1 MARGITSKCA
11 ILAAA
16 VVVSVV
22 SLLLIVILF
31 ETFSDERRNDLK
43 AATVA
48 DIASLGTCVSS
59 VHEDAIAQTEALK
72 DDWLCAGATSE
83 KEALSNLLAANTH
96 AFYHAAASSSDPHLL
111 TVANVVLPTALGV
124 THGAVNAS
132 SAKLALEALALV
144 SVPATCAEVYAG
156 ASEAPVPGVVLP
168 EITCGGNPPETATNT
183 WSESVNVLYSHCV
196 RQFAFGESGPAP
208 GSFGVPVVGNEAGPN
223 FILFPLPSNL
233 TGQTS
238 STKAKVYLGVR
249 FGSAA
254 WAYSLLMLG
263 LGFCFIDG
271 IMILISDGS
280 EEDRVEGT
288 YGAAGSNRTWIW
300 MMMATKVA
308 KRNRRWII
316 LLLIII
322 LAAIFLGLF
331 LWGPYG
337 MGYRLGSP
345 VCEAAAGRRMS
356 EDFRLVAG
364 AKGGW
369 KDDWGPT
376 FVEILCLGWLIVCL
390 VLLPLARSASG
401 FFSPPGRL
409 VEDSSSQTPEGTR
422 AHVDKGS
429 LGTGTN
435 FAIASLGTVCLV
447 LAFAITGMVF
457 GYAWVKATMG
467 KDVSW
472 SAEATSGLVYNHSL
486 DALFV
491 MVACGMVLAAI
502 QGRWTIVGYGSC
514 QGICLPILVWILMA
528 FLPIFLVLAVIGL
541 EIFVDRD
548 ANTGECEIF
557 QGGFDAASCTVKWI
571 LLIVGAILILFVLIV
586 MAVGALLRRLST
598 IASERSEKVGPA
610 PPKEN
615 PSKIRYSAN
624 LACLDD
630 EEPLLGG
637 GTITRG
643 ASRKLGFHLPIRVE
657 K

>member
-11 ILAAA
+11 IMAAA

-43 AATVA
+43 AATVG
-48 DIASLGTCVSS
+48 DIAALGTCVSS
-59 VHEDAIAQTEALK
+59 VHEDAISQTAALK
-72 DDWLCAGATSE
+72 DDWLCAGATSP

-96 AFYHAAASSSDPHLL
+96 AFYHAAASSSDPPLL
-111 TVANVVLPTALGV
+111 AVANVVLPAALGV
-124 THGAVNAS
+124 THGAVNAA

-144 SVPATCAEVYAG
+144 PVPATCDGIYAG
-156 ASEAPVPGVVLP
+156 ASEEPVPPVVLS
-168 EITCGGNPPETATNT
+168 EITCGENPPETATNT
-183 WSESVNVLYSHCV
+183 WSGSVNVLYSHCV
-196 RQFAFGESGPAP
+196 LQFAFGESGPAP
-208 GSFGVPVVGNEAGPN
+208 GSFGVPVVGNQAGPS
-223 FILFPLPSNL
+223 FILFPLPANL
-233 TGQTS
+233 TGETA
-238 STKAKVYLGVR
+238 STKVKVYLGIR

-271 IMILISDGS
+271 VMVLISDGS
-280 EEDRVEGT
+280 QEAREDAT
-288 YGAAGSNRTWIW
+288 YAGAGANRTWVW
-300 MMMATKVA
+300 MMSATKVA

-331 LWGPYG
+331 LWGPFG
-337 MGYRLGSP
+337 MGYRMGSP

-356 EDFRLVAG
+356 EDFRIVAG

-369 KDDWGPT
+369 KDDWEPT

-390 VLLPLARSASG
+390 VLLPLARNASG
-401 FFSPPGRL
+401 FFSAGRA
-409 VEDSSSQTPEGTR
+409 VQDSSGAKPGSAR
-422 AHVDKGS
+422 AHVDRASLRTGS
-429 LGTGTN
+429 N

-447 LAFAITGMVF
+447 LAFAITGTVF

-467 KDVSW
+467 KEVKW
-472 SAEATSGLVYNHSL
+472 SAEATSGLVYNHAL
-486 DALFV
+486 DALFI

-502 QGRWTIVGYGSC
+502 QGRWTITGYGSC
-514 QGICLPILVWILMA
+514 QGICLPILVWVLMA
-528 FLPIFLVLAVIGL
+528 FLPVILILAVIGL
-541 EIFVDRD
+541 EIFVDRE

-557 QGGFDAASCTVKWI
+557 DGGFDGASCFVKWI
-571 LLIVGAILILFVLIV
+571 LLIVGAILILFVLTV
-586 MAVGALLRRLST
+586 MAVSALLRRLSSLS
-598 IASERSEKVGPA
+598 SERSAVIKSNTQPLPA
-610 PPKEN
+610 
-615 PSKIRYSAN
+615 STVA
-624 LACLDD
+624 LLDD

-643 ASRKLGFHLPIRVE
+643 ASRKLAFHLPIRVVGVE